1 MERGQTGTGQ
11 IDRDRQQGLGQE
23 TVAEQGVSE
32 RETVAEQGV
41 SERETFSFLDNNC
54 LCKVRQPSR
63 MMFAS
68 VRYECKT
75 H

>member
-1 MERGQTGTGQ
+1 MERGQIGTGQ

-32 RETVAEQGV
+32 RET
-41 SERETFSFLDNNC
+41 FSFLDKNC

-63 MMFAS
+63 MRFAS